1 MYFKHMVNKIKKVAS
16 NMILPGAL
24 LAQATV
30 KVDEV
35 ALGFKIPTLSTLLT
49 FAIRAF
55 FVVAGLMALLYLLL
69 GALSWVTSGG
79 NKENVDKAR
88 DKITNAVI
96 GVIMIVAVLAV
107 VATIEQV
114 VFKQAVCFG
123 LTCEITIPD
132 LLQKTR

>member
-69 GALSWVTSGG
+69 GALSLVTSGG

-107 VATIEQV
+107 VATLEQV

>member
-1 MYFKHMVNKIKKVAS
+1 MVNKIKKVAS

-69 GALSWVTSGG
+69 GALSLVTSGG

-107 VATIEQV
+107 VATLEQV

>member
-107 VATIEQV
+107 VATLEQV